1 MKKLEI
7 IFGIIRLPF
16 DILAGLA
23 GFVFA
28 YYFRLTPIIA
38 EYIGTVESVSYYS
51 TYNNYI
57 FQYALPLVGY
67 LVLVMALFGLYNL
80 KTIDSFWVQVKRI
93 TASLGFWLGSIISY
107 FFIVRDF
114 PFSRFVILFSF
125 VAILICIIFARLFV
139 IILQKFC
146 LKYGYGKRRVLL
158 VSDTK
163 LNLRR
168 IMKSLK
174 KDIRFEIIGY
184 IAPEKFKLTSKY
196 LGTHLELMNILNEHQ
211 IDDVFQVGNSNCQ
224 ADVMQFCRFFHK
236 EYHFIPEVLEVQR
249 HNIVLEEIS
258 GLPIFRVN
266 QTPLDGWGRVI
277 KRLIDLIL
285 SGLGLLILAPLFVV
299 VTILIK
305 FDSKG
310 PIFFKYLEDGT
321 VVKRIGYRGKP
332 FYCSKFRTMAHNTH
346 SLRYSDLAEKDLRK
360 DSPLVKIKNDPRVTK
375 LGLMLRRFDIDE
387 LPQLWNVFKGEMSL
401 VGPRPHLVEEVAK
414 YNLHHR
420 YVLTVKPGITGLA
433 QVSGRSDL
441 NFEEEVRLD
450 SYYVENW
457 DIWMDFKILLKTI
470 LVVIKGHGEFK

>member
-7 IFGIIRLPF
+7 IFGIIRLPL
-16 DILAGLA
+16 DMLAGVV
-23 GFVFA
+23 GFIIA
-28 YYFRLTPIIA
+28 YNFRLTNFVS
-38 EYIGTVESVSYYS
+38 EYIGNVEAVSFYGNFDNF
-51 TYNNYI
+51 TLH
-57 FQYALPLVGY
+57 YALPLVAY
-67 LVLVMALFGLYNL
+67 LVFLMALFGLYNL
-80 KTIDSFWVQVKRI
+80 KTIDSFWSQVKRI
-93 TASLGFWLGSIISY
+93 MASLGFWLGSIISY

-114 PFSRFVILFSF
+114 PFSRFVLLFSF
-125 VAILICIIFARLFV
+125 ISILFCIIFARTLV
-139 IILQKFC
+139 ILVQRLC

-158 VSDTK
+158 VADSK
-163 LNLRR
+163 SNIQRIIKALN
-168 IMKSLK
+168 
-174 KDIRFEIIGY
+174 KDVRFEIVGY
-184 IAPEKFKLTSKY
+184 ISPEKFKLKLKY
-196 LGTHLELMNILNEHQ
+196 LGTHLQLLNILNNYQ
-211 IDDVFQVGNSNCQ
+211 VDDVFQVGNSTFQ

-249 HNIVLEEIS
+249 HNIILEEVS

-266 QTPLDGWGRVI
+266 QTPLDGWGRVL
-277 KRLIDLIL
+277 KRMLDLIG
-285 SGLGLLILAPLFVV
+285 SGLGLILLSPLLLLIAL
-299 VTILIK
+299 LIK
-305 FDSKG
+305 LDSKG
-310 PIFFKYLEDGT
+310 PIFFKYLEDGS

-332 FYCSKFRTMAHNTH
+332 FYCYKFRTMTHNTH
-346 SLRYSDLAEKDLRK
+346 SMRYSELAENDLRK

-375 LGLMLRRFDIDE
+375 LGILLRRLDLDE

-457 DIWMDFKILLKTI
+457 GIWLDIKILLKTI